1 MKSRQKKR
9 GIEYKWIIIAL
20 CFIMVFTCLGFCSS
34 NKSLYTFA
42 ITDALGIQRSAFSLN
57 DSCRY
62 ITTAIVNMFFG
73 SLVSK
78 FGTKKLICA
87 GFVSLILSCLA
98 YSVATNVF
106 VIYLGGCLLGIGLA
120 WTTTTMVGC
129 VVNKWCKEN
138 KGTIMGFVLCSNGL
152 GGALAAQIVSPIIYE
167 EGTIFGYRNAYRLI
181 ALILL
186 VVLVLVVVF
195 FREQPKNYEHTQN
208 VVTKKKTR
216 GQSWIGMEYSEA
228 LKTKYFY
235 VASVC
240 IFFTGF
246 VLQGVNGV
254 AAVHMKDIGLDA
266 AYVATVLSAHSIA
279 LAGFKFLTGFLYDR
293 FGLRITMNLCSF
305 AAVIAMISLSFVT
318 DSHTGM
324 VLAMGYG
331 VISALALP
339 LETIM
344 LPIYA
349 GDLFGEKSFDKIMGK
364 FVSFN
369 VLGYALGAPVMGWF
383 YDVTGTYELGLI
395 ISAVIMVM
403 ILVVMQ
409 FVLKSAHRC
418 RDMLVRKT
426 MKEINEM

>member
-1 MKSRQKKR
+1 MDKSQTRK
-9 GIEYKWIIIAL
+9 IDYKWVIIAL

-42 ITDALGIQRSAFSLN
+42 ITEALGIQRSAFSLN
-57 DSCRY
+57 DSCRFV
-62 ITTAIVNMFFG
+62 TTAIVNMFFG
-73 SLVSK
+73 NLVSK

-167 EGTIFGYRNAYRLI
+167 EGNIFGYRNAYRLV
-181 ALILL
+181 AVILL
-186 VVLVLVVVF
+186 VVLVLILVF
-195 FREQPKNYEHTQN
+195 FREQPKNYDNTQSMI
-208 VVTKKKTR
+208 TKKKNR
-216 GQSWIGMEYSEA
+216 GQSWIGMDYSEA

-266 AYVATVLSAHSIA
+266 AYVAAVLSAHSIA
-279 LAGFKFLTGFLYDR
+279 LAGFKFLTGFLYDK
-293 FGLRITMNLCSF
+293 FGLRITMNLCSI
-305 AAVIAMISLSFVT
+305 AAVIAMLCLSFMAN
-318 DSHTGM
+318 SHTGM
-324 VLAMGYG
+324 ILAMGYG

-349 GDLFGEKSFDKIMGK
+349 GDLFGEKAFDKIMGK

-369 VLGYALGAPVMGWF
+369 VLGYALGAPVMGWC
-383 YDVTGTYELGLI
+383 YDASGTYKPGLI
-395 ISAVIMVM
+395 ISAVIMVIIM
-403 ILVVMQ
+403 VVMQ
-409 FVLKSAHRC
+409 FVLKSAHRY
-418 RDMLVRKT
+418 RN
-426 MKEINEM
+426 EILEVQK

>member
-1 MKSRQKKR
+1 MEESQTRKTD
-9 GIEYKWIIIAL
+9 YKWVIIAL
-20 CFIMVFTCLGFCSS
+20 CFTMVFTCLGFCSS

-42 ITDALGIQRSAFSLN
+42 ITEALDIPRSAFSLN
-57 DSCRY
+57 DSCRF

-98 YSVATNVF
+98 YSIATNVF
-106 VIYLGGCLLGIGLA
+106 TIYLGGCLLGIGLA

-167 EGTIFGYRNAYRLI
+167 EGNIFGYRNAYRLV
-181 ALILL
+181 ATILL

-195 FREQPKNYEHTQN
+195 FREKPKNYEHAQN

-266 AYVATVLSAHSIA
+266 TYVATVLSAHSIA

-305 AAVIAMISLSFVT
+305 AAVIAMLSLSFVA
-318 DSHTGM
+318 DSYTGM
-324 VLAMGYG
+324 VLAMDYG

-369 VLGYALGAPVMGWF
+369 VLGYALGAPVMGWCF
-383 YDVTGTYELGLI
+383 DVAGTYKPGLI
-395 ISAVIMVM
+395 ISAVIMVIIM
-403 ILVVMQ
+403 VVMQ
-409 FVLKSAHRC
+409 FVLKCAHCC
-418 RDMLVRKT
+418 RN
-426 MKEINEM
+426 EILEAQK

>member
-1 MKSRQKKR
+1 MEELQTRKA
-9 GIEYKWIIIAL
+9 GYKWVIVVL
-20 CFIMVFTCLGFCSS
+20 CFIMVFVCLGFCSS

-42 ITDALGIQRSAFSLN
+42 ITEALGIPRSSFSLN
-57 DSCRY
+57 DSCRF
-62 ITTAIVNMFFG
+62 IATAIVNMFFG

-87 GFVSLILSCLA
+87 GIVSLILSCLA

-129 VVNKWCKEN
+129 VINKWCKEN
-138 KGTIMGFVLCSNGL
+138 RGTIMGLVLCSNGL

-167 EGTIFGYRNAYRLI
+167 EGNVYGYRKAYRLV
-181 ALILL
+181 AVLLL
-186 VVLVLVVVF
+186 VVLIMVVVF
-195 FREQPKNYEHTQN
+195 FREQPKNYDHTQN
-208 VVTKKKTR
+208 VVTKKKSR
-216 GQSWIGMEYSEA
+216 GQSWIGMEYSDA

-246 VLQGVNGV
+246 VLQGVNGI

-266 AYVATVLSAHSIA
+266 VYVATVLSAHSIA

-305 AAVIAMISLSFVT
+305 AAVIAMLSLALITS
-318 DSHTGM
+318 SQTGM
-324 VLAMGYG
+324 VLAMIYG
-331 VISALALP
+331 VVSSLALP

-369 VLGYALGAPVMGWF
+369 VLGYALGAPVMGWC
-383 YDVTGTYELGLI
+383 YDVTGTYKSGLI
-395 ISAVIMVM
+395 VCVVIMGVIMVT
-403 ILVVMQ
+403 MQ
-409 FVLKSAHRC
+409 FVLKAAYCC
-418 RDMLVRKT
+418 RD
-426 MKEINEM
+426 EILMTQK